1 MKNLIQINFQ
11 NIKNV
16 GIRVDFNVPI
26 NDGSI
31 TETLTPGTGPDGDY
45 HGAMQNE
52 HASITQRSVYL
63 G

>member
-26 NDGSI
+26 NDSFQI
-31 TETLTPGTGPDGDY
+31 TDNTRLIRAKDTIDFVSK
-45 HGAMQNE
+45 NE
-52 HASITQRSVYL
+52 SKNFIAFSFW
-63 G
+63 